1 MATVET
7 QARVARNPGRSTP
20 GASEALVASA
30 RRELLIGGV
39 WSPARAGGTIATV
52 NPATEQVLC
61 DVAMADAD
69 DVDRAV
75 RAARQAFD
83 DGGWSTMAPGERAR
97 LLWRV
102 AELID
107 RDLDLLA
114 MLITLDNG
122 KPLAEARGEA
132 ASAAEIFR
140 YYSGWPTKL
149 FGETNP
155 ANPGMISMTLREPI
169 GVCALIVPWNGP
181 VASPAWKIAPA
192 LACGNTVVLKASEV
206 TPLAALRLG
215 DILLEAG
222 VPPGVVNIVVGTG
235 AVAGAALTGH
245 AMVDKISFTGSTAV
259 GMDIQ
264 RVAAA
269 TMKRVSLELGGKSA
283 CVVFDDA
290 DLDSAVSALAAG
302 IFKNQGQ
309 LCIAASRMFVHE
321 RVHDAFAERLAA
333 LAHAIRLGDPLDP
346 QTTMGPL
353 VSRAQYDRVMGYI
366 AVGREQG
373 GAVVAGGA
381 RGPQRAGFFVQPT
394 VFAGMDNTMRV
405 AREEIFGPVACVIP
419 FSDEDAVIHQANDT
433 TYGLAAGVFTR
444 DLSRAHRVARQLKAG
459 SIWVNTYNAVSPM
472 APFGGFKQSG
482 VGRELGR
489 YGLDAYTEVKTIAIR
504 I

>member
-1 MATVET
+1 MTMAAERSRAAPPAEPLAPSLTAEFI
-7 QARVARNPGRSTP
+7 QA
-20 GASEALVASA
+20 A
-30 RRELLIGGV
+30 RRDLLIGGAWV
-39 WSPARAGGTIATV
+39 PGRSGETITTI
-52 NPATEQVLC
+52 NPATETALC
-61 DVAMADAD
+61 AVAMADAY
-69 DVDRAV
+69 DVDHAV
-75 RAARQAFD
+75 RAARKAFD
-83 DGGWSTMAPGERAR
+83 DGVWSGMPPGERAR
-97 LLWRV
+97 LMWRI

-107 RDLDLLA
+107 RDVETLA

-122 KPLAEARGEA
+122 KPLTEARGEA

-155 ANPGMISMTLREPI
+155 SNPGVVSMTVREPI

-222 VPPGVVNIVVGTG
+222 VPAGVVNIIVGIG
-235 AVAGAALTGH
+235 AVAGAALTSH
-245 AMVDKISFTGSTAV
+245 PMVDKISFTGSTAV
-259 GMDIQ
+259 GIEIQ

-290 DLDSAVSALAAG
+290 DLENAVTALAAG

-309 LCIAASRMFVHE
+309 LCIAASRMFVHHSL
-321 RVHDAFAERLAA
+321 HDRFAERLSQFARE
-333 LAHAIRLGDPLDP
+333 IRLGDPLAP
-346 QTTMGPL
+346 ETTMGPV
-353 VSRAQYDRVMGYI
+353 VSKTQYDRVMGYI
-366 AVGREQG
+366 AVGKEG
-373 GAVVAGGA
+373 GGSVRAGGT
-381 RGPQRAGFFVQPT
+381 RGPQMQGYFIQPT
-394 VFAGMDNTMRV
+394 VFAGMDNGMRI
-405 AREEIFGPVACVIP
+405 AREEIFGPVACLIP
-419 FSDEDAVIHQANDT
+419 FKDEDDVVRQANDT
-433 TYGLAAGVFTR
+433 AYGLAAGVFTS
-444 DLSRAHRVARQLKAG
+444 DLSRAHRVARRLKAG
-459 SIWVNTYNAVSPM
+459 SVWVNCYNAVSPM

-489 YGLDAYTEVKTIAIR
+489 YGLEAYTEVKTIAIKL
-504 I
+504 

>member
-1 MATVET
+1 MVVERA
-7 QARVARNPGRSTP
+7 QANTAAEPLANG
-20 GASEALVASA
+20 GAQLIRAA
-30 RRELLIGGV
+30 RRDLLIGGE
-39 WSPARAGGTIATV
+39 WKPARAGGTIATI
-52 NPATEQVLC
+52 NPATEMALC
-61 DVAMADAD
+61 SVAAADEG
-69 DVDRAV
+69 DVDQAV
-75 RAARQAFD
+75 RAARAAFD
-83 DGGWSTMAPGERAR
+83 DSVWSVMAPGERAR
-97 LLWRV
+97 LLWRI

-107 RDLDLLA
+107 RDVETLA

-122 KPLAEARGEA
+122 KPLSEARAEA

-155 ANPGMISMTLREPI
+155 ANPGMVSMTVREPI

-215 DILLEAG
+215 DILMEAG
-222 VPPGVVNIVVGTG
+222 VPAGVVNIVVGTG
-235 AVAGAALTGH
+235 AVAGAALTSH
-245 AMVDKISFTGSTAV
+245 PMVDKISFTGSTAV
-259 GMDIQ
+259 GMEIQ

-290 DLDSAVSALAAG
+290 DLANAVNALAAG

-321 RVHDAFAERLAA
+321 RLYDAFAERLSQ
-333 LAHAIRLGDPLDP
+333 LAEAIRLGDPLAAE
-346 QTTMGPL
+346 TTMGPL
-353 VSRAQYDRVMGYI
+353 VSKIQYDRVMGYI
-366 AVGREQG
+366 AIGKEG
-373 GAVVAGGA
+373 GGSVRAGGG
-381 RGPQRAGFFVQPT
+381 RGPQAQGYFVQPT
-394 VFAGMDNTMRV
+394 VFAGMDNSMRAV
-405 AREEIFGPVACVIP
+405 REEIFGPVASLIP
-419 FSDEDAVIHQANDT
+419 FKDEDDVVRQANDT
-433 TYGLAAGVFTR
+433 TYGLAAGVFTQ
-444 DLSRAHRVARQLKAG
+444 DLGRAHRVARRLKAG
-459 SIWVNTYNAVSPM
+459 SVWVNCYNAVSPM

-489 YGLDAYTEVKTIAIR
+489 YGLEAYTEVKTIAIKL
-504 I
+504 

>member
-1 MATVET
+1 LASGGVELI
-7 QARVARNPGRSTP
+7 RG
-20 GASEALVASA
+20 A
-30 RRELLIGGV
+30 RRDLLIGGA
-39 WSPARAGGTIATV
+39 WTPGRAGGTITTL
-52 NPATEQVLC
+52 NPATETALC
-61 DVAMADAD
+61 AVALADEG
-69 DVDRAV
+69 DVDQAV
-75 RAARQAFD
+75 GAARKAFD
-83 DGGWSTMAPGERAR
+83 DGVWSGMAPGERAR

-107 RDLDLLA
+107 RDVETLA

-132 ASAAEIFR
+132 GSAAEIFR

-155 ANPGMISMTLREPI
+155 ANPGMMSMTVREPL

-206 TPLAALRLG
+206 TPLAALKLG
-215 DILLEAG
+215 DLLLEAG

-235 AVAGAALTGH
+235 AVAGAALTSH
-245 AMVDKISFTGSTAV
+245 PMVDKISFTGSTAV
-259 GMDIQ
+259 GMEIQ

-283 CVVFDDA
+283 CIVFDDA
-290 DLDSAVSALAAG
+290 DLETAATSLAAG

-321 RVHDAFAERLAA
+321 RLYDAFSERLSE
-333 LAHAIRLGDPLDP
+333 LAHSVRLGDPLAP
-346 QTTMGPL
+346 ETTMGPL
-353 VSRAQYDRVMGYI
+353 VSKTQYDRVMGYI
-366 AVGREQG
+366 ALGKEG
-373 GAVVAGGA
+373 GGSVRAGGA
-381 RGPQRAGFFVQPT
+381 RGPQAQGYFVQPT
-394 VFAGMDNTMRV
+394 VFAGMDNGMRV
-405 AREEIFGPVACVIP
+405 AREEIFGPVATLIP
-419 FSDEDAVIHQANDT
+419 FSDEEDVVRQANDT
-433 TYGLAAGVFTR
+433 PYGLAAGVFTR
-444 DLSRAHRVARQLKAG
+444 DLGRAHRVSRRLKAG
-459 SIWVNTYNAVSPM
+459 SVWVNCYNAVSPM

-489 YGLDAYTEVKTIAIR
+489 YGLEAYTEVKAIAIKL
-504 I
+504 

>member
-1 MATVET
+1 MATAEVQSRGT
-7 QARVARNPGRSTP
+7 PAPARSVL
-20 GASEALVASA
+20 GAAEALIASA
-30 RRELLIGGV
+30 RRDLLIAGA
-39 WSPARAGGTIATV
+39 WTPARAGGTITTI
-52 NPATEQVLC
+52 NPATERVLC
-61 DVAMADAD
+61 EVALADAD
-69 DVDRAV
+69 DVDMAV
-75 RAARQAFD
+75 RAARKAFD
-83 DGGWSTMAPGERAR
+83 DGAWSAMAPGERAR

-155 ANPGMISMTLREPI
+155 ANPGMMSMTVREPI

-181 VASPAWKIAPA
+181 IASPAWKIAPA

-222 VPPGVVNIVVGTG
+222 VPPGVVNIIVGTG
-235 AVAGAALTGH
+235 AVAGAALTNH
-245 AMVDKISFTGSTAV
+245 PMVDKISFTGSTAV

-290 DLDSAVSALAAG
+290 DLDNAVNALAAG

-321 RVHDAFAERLAA
+321 RVHDAFAERLSQ
-333 LAHAIRLGDPLDP
+333 LAQAIRLGDPLDS

-353 VSRAQYDRVMGYI
+353 VSKTQYDRVLGYI
-366 AVGREQG
+366 AVGKEQG
-373 GAVVAGGA
+373 GSVRAGGA
-381 RGPQRAGFFVQPT
+381 RGPQSAGYFVQPT
-394 VFAGMDNTMRV
+394 VFAGMDNAMRV
-405 AREEIFGPVACVIP
+405 AREEIFGPVACLIP
-419 FSDEDAVIHQANDT
+419 FKDEDDVVKQANDT

-444 DLSRAHRVARQLKAG
+444 DLSRGHRVSRGLKAG
-459 SIWVNTYNAVSPM
+459 SVWVNTYNAVSPM

-489 YGLDAYTEVKTIAIR
+489 YGLDAYTEIKTIAIKL
-504 I
+504 

>member
-1 MATVET
+1 MATVDEQLHVAPARARSAPSET
-7 QARVARNPGRSTP
+7 
-20 GASEALVASA
+20 EALISAA
-30 RRELLIGGV
+30 RRDLLIAGV
-39 WSPARAGGTIATV
+39 WAPARAGGTLATV

-61 DVAMADAD
+61 EVAMADAD
-69 DVDRAV
+69 DVDLAV
-75 RAARQAFD
+75 RAARGAFD
-83 DGGWSTMAPGERAR
+83 AGVWSGMAPGERAR

-155 ANPGMISMTLREPI
+155 ANPGMMSMTVREPI

-222 VPPGVVNIVVGTG
+222 VPPGVVNIIVGTG
-235 AVAGAALTGH
+235 AVAGSALTSH
-245 AMVDKISFTGSTAV
+245 PMVDKISFTGSTAV
-259 GMDIQ
+259 GMEIQ

-290 DLDSAVSALAAG
+290 DLENAVNALAAG

-321 RVHDAFAERLAA
+321 RVHDAFAERLSQ
-333 LAHAIRLGDPLDP
+333 LAQAIRLGDPLDP

-353 VSRAQYDRVMGYI
+353 VSRTQYDRVLGYI

-373 GAVVAGGA
+373 GSVRAGGA
-381 RGPQRAGFFVQPT
+381 RGPQSAGYFVQPT
-394 VFAGMDNTMRV
+394 VFAGMDNAMRV
-405 AREEIFGPVACVIP
+405 AREEIFGPVACLIP
-419 FSDEDAVIHQANDT
+419 FRDEDDVLRQANDT

-444 DLSRAHRVARQLKAG
+444 DLSRAHRVSRGLKAG
-459 SIWVNTYNAVSPM
+459 SVWVNTYNAVSPM

-489 YGLDAYTEVKTIAIR
+489 YGLDAYTEIKTIAIKL
-504 I
+504 